1 MQMQQREHSLLA
13 GETSFIVNNGFINA
27 SFRPGVEGPIIIE
40 TGASVNETDFSVGCV
55 SDSPSKLAKRVY
67 AQDGKVAKYQLTP
80 VKTGL
85 FQVRLFCSKDYL
97 RTLQGVSR
105 AIFRPPL
112 SLPLRS
118 RSMVP

>member
-13 GETSFIVNNGFINA
+13 GETSFVVNNGFINA

-40 TGASVNETDFSVGCV
+40 TGASVNETDFSV

-85 FQVRLFCSKDYL
+85 FQVRLFCSKDNL

-105 AIFRPPL
+105 AIFCPPL